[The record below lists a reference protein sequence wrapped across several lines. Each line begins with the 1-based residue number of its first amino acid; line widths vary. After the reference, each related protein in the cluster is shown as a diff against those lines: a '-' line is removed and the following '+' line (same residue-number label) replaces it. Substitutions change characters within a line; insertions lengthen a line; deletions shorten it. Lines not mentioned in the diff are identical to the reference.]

1 MPLPTDPMLDRKV
14 QVLKAMGHPIRLRL
28 VAALATGD
36 THVKALAEEL
46 DAPQSIVSQQLRIL
60 RMSGLVDV
68 KRQDGFA
75 VYTLVERHLIDLLT
89 CMERCCAGAE

>member
-28 VAALATGD
+28 VAVLASGD
-36 THVKALAEEL
+36 THVNALAEEL
-46 DAPQSIVSQQLRIL
+46 EVPQSIVSQQLRIL

-68 KRQDGFA
+68 KRRDGFA
-75 VYTLVERHLIDLLT
+75 FYTLVERHLVDLLK
-89 CMERCCAGAE
+89 CMERCCAED